1 VSGPALTRGRPRAAY
16 PRPQLRR
23 PAWRCLNGVWDF
35 AFDDAAPLLR
45 RAAAP
50 AAPPGGAW
58 QRKIAVPFPYQSVLS
73 GIGEREIHPVL
84 WYRRRFTVPAAWRR
98 RRLRLHF
105 GAVDYR
111 ADVWLNGRRLDG
123 GPGGPGGPD
132 GGAHEGG
139 YTPFA
144 FDVGAVVRRGENELV
159 VRAED
164 PPDGDQPCGKQD
176 RSVHRPYRFVATS
189 GIWQSVWLEPV
200 GDAPDGAYLRGCRI
214 VPDPDLGGFRLT
226 PDVAGDAAGL
236 RFTAAADYA
245 GAPQGAVEAAPDAVA
260 APLPLRQCHL
270 WSPDAPRLYDLTLRL
285 LRGDAVVDEVTAYAG
300 LRQVTVQGR
309 EIRLNGEPLY
319 QRLVLDQGYWPDG
332 LYTAPDDAAL
342 RADVAWAKRLGFNGA
357 RKHQKVEDP
366 RWLYWC
372 DRLGL
377 LVWTE
382 MAAFWEDTAL
392 SRERLRREWQEVVRR
407 DVNHPCV
414 VAWVPFNESMGL
426 RDLDTDGGAQAYV
439 AAVVADTRAIDA
451 TRPVVDNS
459 GWSHV
464 DTDIADSHHY
474 EPEAGLFLGAWE
486 AFHRP
491 GAPEHHRLLR
501 SWNGQHEGRTWY
513 GPGYRRPFFAG
524 DRAYRGQPIVVSE
537 WGGFFLDG
545 ADPAATPV
553 APVLA
558 QRRGVAPDGAAFLAR
573 YASMIAA
580 FDSLP
585 DLAGDCWTQLTDIED
600 EPNGLL
606 TEDRTPKLDP
616 ERVRALNR
624 AGVRGRRPRDAVPRA
639 ATRPP
644 PGPRAGRPGGRG
656 ASPRSGARPRRGR
669 RRRWPGGRPL
679 GSGPASPRR
688 RGGSPARRPPAG
700 GAA

>member
-1 VSGPALTRGRPRAAY
+1 MLTRRRPRAAY
-16 PRPQLRR
+16 PRPQFRR
-23 PAWRCLNGVWDF
+23 AAWHCLNGVWEF
-35 AFDDAAPLLR
+35 AFDAAAPLLT
-45 RAAAP
+45 RAAAAPP
-50 AAPPGGAW
+50 AAPPALPW
-58 QRKIAVPFPYQSVLS
+58 DRRIAVPFPYQSALS

-84 WYRRRFTVPAAWRR
+84 WYRRRFSVPAAWRR

-105 GAVDYR
+105 GAVDFR
-111 ADVWLNGRRLDG
+111 ADVWLNGRRLGAAGD
-123 GPGGPGGPD
+123 PPHAPE

-144 FDVGAVVRRGENELV
+144 FDVTQHLRPGENELV

-164 PPDGDQPCGKQD
+164 APAGDQPCGKQD
-176 RSVHRPYRFVATS
+176 REGHRPYRFVATS
-189 GIWQSVWLEPV
+189 GIWQTVWLEPV
-200 GDAPDGAYLRGCRI
+200 GDAPDGPYLRACRI
-214 VPDPDLGGFRLT
+214 VPDLDLGGFRLR
-226 PDVAGDAAGL
+226 PDVAGDAGGL
-236 RFTAAADYA
+236 RFTAAARFGGRPEGQA
-245 GAPQGAVEAAPDAVA
+245 QAAPDGSEV
-260 APLPLRQCHL
+260 LLRVEGRHL
-270 WSPDAPRLYDLTLRL
+270 WSPDTPSLYDLTLRL
-285 LRGDAVVDEVTAYAG
+285 VRGETVVDEVDAYAG

-309 EIRLNGEPLY
+309 EIRLNGAPLY

-377 LVWTE
+377 LVWDE
-382 MAAFWEDTAL
+382 MAAFWEDTPR
-392 SRERLRREWQEVVRR
+392 SRERLRREWREVVRR
-407 DVNHPCV
+407 DADHPCV

-426 RDLDTDGGAQAYV
+426 RALDTDPGTQQFV
-439 AAVVADTRAIDA
+439 AAVVADTRAIDP

-474 EPEAGLFLGAWE
+474 EPDAGLFRAAWE

-491 GAPEHHRLLR
+491 GTPQHHRLLR
-501 SWNGQHEGRTWY
+501 SWDGRHEGRTWY
-513 GPGYRRPFFAG
+513 GPGYRHPLFVDG
-524 DRAYRGQPIVVSE
+524 RAYRGQPVVVSE
-537 WGGFFLDG
+537 WGGFFLDGG

-558 QRRGVAPDGAAFLAR
+558 RRRGVAPDGAAFLAR
-573 YASMIAA
+573 YASMVAA
-580 FDSLP
+580 FDALP

-606 TEDRTPKLDP
+606 TEDRRPKLDP
-616 ERVRALNR
+616 ERLRA
-624 AGVRGRRPRDAVPRA
+624 
-639 ATRPP
+639 PP
-644 PGPRAGRPGGRG
+644 C
-656 ASPRSGARPRRGR
+656 
-669 RRRWPGGRPL
+669 
-679 GSGPASPRR
+679 SGPAR
-688 RGGSPARRPPAG
+688 RGAAAG
-700 GAA
+700 GGRANRTDR